1 MSDELKPGKTG
12 IALGL
17 VFAIISLICAILV
30 YIFPNGMI
38 NLANNIA
45 HGIDFSQIAKT
56 SFSVGRVIISLIEA
70 FIIGFVGG
78 WLFGLIYNKIR

>member
-1 MSDELKPGKTG
+1 MNNELRPGKIG

-17 VFAIISLICAILV
+17 VFAIMSLICAILV

-38 NLANNIA
+38 SLANNIA

-56 SFSVGRVIISLIEA
+56 SFSWGRVIVGIIET
-70 FIIGFVGG
+70 FIIGFIGG
-78 WLFGLIYNKIR
+78 WLFGLIYNKIK